1 MTATITVIG
10 EALIDE
16 IHDGV
21 TVERRVGGS
30 PLNVAVGTSRL
41 GVPTTFATAIGAD
54 EDGRLIA
61 KHLQGSGVDLGTGSV
76 TSAPTG
82 RAVARLRDNGA
93 ADYEFALAWE
103 PHLSRVAAGPIV
115 HTGSIGAWLAP
126 GAEAVHA
133 ALDEAARNGSIVS
146 FDPNI
151 RPSLIGE
158 PDAVRRTVAELVAL
172 STIVKLSDEDA
183 AWLYP
188 GVEPGEVC
196 ARLIDA
202 GVALAAVTLGGSG
215 SVVATARDAEQV
227 PAPEVRVVDT
237 VGAGDTFMAGLIVR
251 VAIDGLDAVVGDPV
265 AAAGFAAAA
274 AAITVGRAGADL
286 PWADELAV

>member
-1 MTATITVIG
+1 MTSTITVIG

-16 IHDGV
+16 IHDGAA
-21 TVERRVGGS
+21 VERRVGGS

-61 KHLQGSGVDLGTGSV
+61 EHLEASGVDLGVGSV
-76 TSAPTG
+76 TAAATG
-82 RAVARLRDNGA
+82 RAIARLRADGA
-93 ADYEFALAWE
+93 AEYVFAIGWE
-103 PHLSRVAAGPIV
+103 PDLDRVAAGPIV
-115 HTGSIGAWLAP
+115 HTGSIGAWLEP
-126 GAEAVHA
+126 GAEAVRA
-133 ALDEAARNGSIVS
+133 ALGEAARNGSIVS

-151 RPSLIGE
+151 RPSLIAE
-158 PDAVRRTVAELVAL
+158 PEAVRRTVAELVAL

-188 GVEPGEVC
+188 GVEPREVC
-196 ARLIDA
+196 ARLVDA

-215 SVVATARDAEQV
+215 SVVATARGAEQV
-227 PAPEVRVVDT
+227 LAPAVRVVDT
-237 VGAGDTFMAGLIVR
+237 VGAGDTFMAGLLVR
-251 VAIDGLDAVVGDPV
+251 VAVDGLDAVVGDPV
-265 AAAGFAAAA
+265 AAARFAAAA